1 MSHDLRE
8 ALAELL
14 PRLRRFGIALTGS
27 RADGDDL
34 VQATCERVLTRLFQ
48 LRSGERFDHWVYAIM
63 RSVWVDEIRARRIRR
78 HESIEA
84 AAEMPGDDGLA
95 IAEGRITFAAVR
107 RVLQALPDEQRTVL
121 MLVCVDGLS
130 YKETANVLKIPI
142 GTVMSRLARG
152 RQDLHRRLGQEADE
166 PTGNIITLE
175 LRS

>member
-1 MSHDLRE
+1 M
-8 ALAELL
+8 L
-14 PRLRRFGIALTGS
+14 PRLRRFGVALAGS

-63 RSVWVDEIRARRIRR
+63 RSIWVDEIRARRIRR

-84 AAEMPGDDGLA
+84 AAETLGDDGFA
-95 IAEGRITFAAVR
+95 IAESRIAFATVR
-107 RVLQALPDEQRTVL
+107 HVLQALPEEQRAVL

-152 RQDLHRRLGQEADE
+152 RQELHYRLGQEPDE
-166 PTGNIITLE
+166 RTGNIINFE
-175 LRS
+175 PKS